1 MEERENLELERQRI
15 EIERQKLEL
24 ERNKLEFE
32 KSKNDATKNPNSSM
46 TKSSF
51 NITAMIFTVVLLV
64 SAFLPWAE
72 SNASGFGASFSS
84 SASGM
89 QTGHGII
96 VIICAL
102 ACITLIVLRNK
113 FLFIPG
119 ILGVLIGIAAI
130 TGMGS
135 FSASAGGA
143 SVRAGFAIGP
153 IITILSSIIILLSSF
168 IKLNSN
174 GSNSLDLVSLMKK
187 YKYELLLFI
196 ATIFIL
202 IPILS
207 EMRLPSSFFNYL
219 IKFIFFVG
227 LPAAIFRYLKMS
239 LSFNVILALGS
250 YITILFIH
258 SILIRNVDSFQY
270 TTFGR
275 NLDESIYEGKYWFK
289 LLLYALL
296 IFTIFIEVRKEKGYN
311 NDSIMNKVQIVLK
324 PYLSQFFLLVP
335 LIGFFTFYTFTKHYI
350 TSEEIDNFE
359 KENSYLSG
367 DWYYTD
373 ESKSQLFTLHIND
386 VSAHSNYDMTH
397 KGIMNGSLSYIIY
410 DSENMD
416 LGSGSID
423 TNIYYSTKLQLPLSF
438 NSGLIIQEF
447 NGNQLK
453 ISLKYSDGTSLK
465 AMCYKDKSKLKINVV
480 KKKIEQNTPNLVG
493 TYSGIFGDNEI
504 ILKID
509 DINQETLEVSGF
521 NEVSGN
527 ARPLKG
533 TVQVMEN
540 MYYFVLNEPGDDKYD
555 GVFEFKIYMNSINSL
570 EGTWNS
576 NDGKLSRDFILT
588 RL

>member
-1 MEERENLELERQRI
+1 
-15 EIERQKLEL
+15 
-24 ERNKLEFE
+24 
-32 KSKNDATKNPNSSM
+32 
-46 TKSSF
+46 
-51 NITAMIFTVVLLV
+51 
-64 SAFLPWAE
+64 
-72 SNASGFGASFSS
+72 
-84 SASGM
+84 
-89 QTGHGII
+89 
-96 VIICAL
+96 
-102 ACITLIVLRNK
+102 
-113 FLFIPG
+113 
-119 ILGVLIGIAAI
+119 
-130 TGMGS
+130 
-135 FSASAGGA
+135 
-143 SVRAGFAIGP
+143 
-153 IITILSSIIILLSSF
+153 
-168 IKLNSN
+168 
-174 GSNSLDLVSLMKK
+174 
-187 YKYELLLFI
+187 
-196 ATIFIL
+196 
-202 IPILS
+202 
-207 EMRLPSSFFNYL
+207 
-219 IKFIFFVG
+219 
-227 LPAAIFRYLKMS
+227 
-239 LSFNVILALGS
+239 
-250 YITILFIH
+250 
-258 SILIRNVDSFQY
+258 
-270 TTFGR
+270 
-275 NLDESIYEGKYWFK
+275 
-289 LLLYALL
+289 
-296 IFTIFIEVRKEKGYN
+296 
-311 NDSIMNKVQIVLK
+311 
-324 PYLSQFFLLVP
+324 
-335 LIGFFTFYTFTKHYI
+335 
-350 TSEEIDNFE
+350 
-359 KENSYLSG
+359 
-367 DWYYTD
+367 
-373 ESKSQLFTLHIND
+373 
-386 VSAHSNYDMTH
+386 MTH